1 MFEEKGFVEG
11 ELLNGRI
18 ETRFIPL
25 PAYDMEIIEIEAAGL
40 TSKECED
47 EIVSQFWR
55 FTEDLVIRFNLVG
68 GFCASDYPDIDFK
81 SIRNRIP
88 PALECQF
95 LIKAGKRRI
104 MK

>member
-18 ETRFIPL
+18 ETRFITL
-25 PAYDMEIIEIEAAGL
+25 PAYEMEIVEIEAAGL
-40 TSKECED
+40 TAKECED
-47 EIVSQFWR
+47 EIASQFWR
-55 FTEDLVIRFNLVG
+55 FSEDRVIRFNLAG
-68 GFCASDYPDIDFK
+68 GTRASDYPDVDFK
-81 SIRNRIP
+81 SIRRRLP

-95 LIKAGKRRI
+95 LIKVGKRRI